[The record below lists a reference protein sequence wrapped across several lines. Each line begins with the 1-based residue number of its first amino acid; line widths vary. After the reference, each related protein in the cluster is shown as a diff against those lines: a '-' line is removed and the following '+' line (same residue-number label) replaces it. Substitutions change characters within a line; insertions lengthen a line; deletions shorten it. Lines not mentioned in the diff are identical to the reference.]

1 MSRLSI
7 ELTTEQHQQIKTLAA
22 MQGKSIKDFILEKL
36 FSAQSA
42 NNEEQQAWQE
52 LQTLLTARI
61 AAAESGSVSNKTF
74 AQITNETIQKWSKT
88 HESLSNQ

>member
-7 ELTTEQHQQIKTLAA
+7 EITDEQHQQIKTFAA

-36 FSAQSA
+36 FPAQSA
-42 NNEEQQAWQE
+42 SNEEQKAWQE

-61 AAAESGSVSNKTF
+61 SAAKSGAVSSKNF
-74 AQITNETIQKWSKT
+74 AQITEETIQKWNAT
-88 HESLSNQ
+88 NESLSN

>member
-7 ELTTEQHQQIKTLAA
+7 ELTSEQHQQIKTFAA

-36 FSAQSA
+36 FPAQV
-42 NNEEQQAWQE
+42 NNEEQKAWQE

-61 AAAESGSVSNKTF
+61 AAAESGAVSSKTF
-74 AQITNETIQKWSKT
+74 AQITEETIQKWKET
-88 HESLSNQ
+88 NEPLSNQ